1 MSRPVVHIR
10 FGNLAITRAK
20 LLFIETMA
28 VDPTLKPLELRVGIA
43 LLNTYTTHG
52 YGETSLEH
60 VAAALGSNKGNVSR
74 AADGLERKGY
84 FRILRASYRHGV
96 RGQPNRY
103 YPNWG
108 KVATLQPIN
117 VAAAERKIV
126 GSTTVEPGGDGCT
139 DDPLGCFLAPNKV
152 VCRTTNPD
160 SYSLYKSCA
169 PQRTSPSGEAH
180 DLKLEKVSLQER
192 TDLDQLT
199 DQQVMGALQMIQR
212 KLPPPTDQDAIE
224 WYGVCEYAFDR
235 YPAHEAHPIGGM
247 AYRLLDELYAYLPAA
262 EFEPEV
268 PIAPASTE
276 PEPEPQEESPV
287 NGHAIAE
294 PTPID
299 APTKPQ
305 WRKPTYVE
313 VLDTKSYPKGR
324 KFAGWFA
331 EQRSARGVQ
340 VAAVAQAVGL
350 SPADWWR
357 VETGQSEIGQAMQR
371 QAIAALMERA
381 A

>member
-1 MSRPVVHIR
+1 MSRPVVHTR

-28 VDPTLKPLELRVGIA
+28 VDPTLKPLELRAGIA
-43 LLNTYTTHG
+43 LLNTYTSAQG

-74 AADGLERKGY
+74 VADGLERKGY
-84 FRILRASYRHGV
+84 FRIERASYRHGV

-103 YPNWG
+103 YPAWD

-117 VAAAERKIV
+117 VAAAERKVV
-126 GSTTVEPGGDGCT
+126 GSTTLEPVGDGCT
-139 DDPLGCFLAPNKV
+139 DDPLGCFQAPNKV
-152 VCRTTNPD
+152 APRTTNPD

-169 PQRTSPSGEAH
+169 PQRASPGGDASDAH
-180 DLKLEKVSLQER
+180 SAIGSLQKDEAWACGQFAAYLR
-192 TDLDQLT
+192 RLDADLRAGRFHPDEAPQASVELYRIMDSVDLDDPLH
-199 DQQVMGALQMIQR
+199 G
-212 KLPPPTDQDAIE
+212 
-224 WYGVCEYAFDR
+224 W
-235 YPAHEAHPIGGM
+235 
-247 AYRLLDELYAYLPAA
+247 AYRLNEAVAAYLP
-262 EFEPEV
+262 EEEYEPDV
-268 PIAPASTE
+268 PIVPPPPE
-276 PEPEPQEESPV
+276 PEPEPQEESQV

-294 PTPID
+294 PTTEPA

-313 VLDTKSYPKGR
+313 VLDLQRYPKGR
-324 KFAGWFA
+324 KFASWFA

-357 VETGQSEIGQAMQR
+357 VETGQSEIGETMQR
-371 QAIAALMERA
+371 KAIAALMERA